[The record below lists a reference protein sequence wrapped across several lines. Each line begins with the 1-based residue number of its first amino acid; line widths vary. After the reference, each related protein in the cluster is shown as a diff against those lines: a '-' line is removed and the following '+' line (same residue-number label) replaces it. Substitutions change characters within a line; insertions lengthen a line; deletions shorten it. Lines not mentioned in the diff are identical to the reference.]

1 MKSPWRIFTTS
12 PRLLAHF
19 ELISDPR
26 INRGICFSKGG
37 KDLWGGFST
46 SYLED
51 VGRNLNRDYMQP
63 DALLKHSFKSAVAHE
78 AIKSR
83 DQI

>member
-1 MKSPWRIFTTS
+1 LNLYPTPGSTGGFVYPKG
-12 PRLLAHF
+12 
-19 ELISDPR
+19 EKIS
-26 INRGICFSKGG
+26 GG
-37 KDLWGGFST
+37 EFST

-63 DALLKHSFKSAVAHE
+63 DALLKHSFKSVVAHE
-78 AIKSR
+78 EMKSR

>member
-1 MKSPWRIFTTS
+1 MKSPWRIFPTS

-26 INRGICFSKGG
+26 INRGICFSKGV
-37 KDLWGGFST
+37 KISGGEFST
-46 SYLED
+46 SYLEN

-63 DALLKHSFKSAVAHE
+63 DVLLNILSKVSPPMK
-78 AIKSR
+78 K
-83 DQI
+83 